1 MFYEYYEVIK
11 YCLGVINSNKA
22 LRMGM
27 IKSIVKPLMN
37 WSLRTVF
44 DHLMILKEW
53 FLIPL
58 MHNISVTLLYH
69 ILVQKIL

>member
-53 FLIPL
+53 FLIP
-58 MHNISVTLLYH
+58 
-69 ILVQKIL
+69 